1 MKFDK
6 SAENINKIIMSE
18 KNSNKEK
25 SAKSENKEQGYNLV
39 QTLMDNLNMKDK
51 NQPMDSRGQLN
62 SENKPKDNIN
72 FNIMNDMI
80 KKIDKHDYNALKELL
95 DTQNISKKSKNK
107 LLNLSFTQLYL
118 TNNNNQKQIILELIK
133 HGADPN
139 YKLQF
144 DISDKKKLNNYS
156 ISKDIVITPLIY
168 CCIKGDYD
176 FFELIKDKVNLSTT
190 EKNYLF
196 YFFENKQNF
205 DNKYKIANSILQK
218 SKEDNSIKI
227 NINDFDKKSGMTLLM
242 LSVINKLPNF
252 IKLLLDN
259 GADIN
264 LKNLTYGD
272 TALHYAAQIKVKEII
287 ELLIKD
293 KNCDCLIKNS
303 KNETI
308 IDIATKGA
316 NTEIYSLLA
325 KKYSE
330 QQKIYEEKLG
340 KENNKVNKVE
350 KPNGNNTNGN
360 KENNN
365 KKNENAK
372 DILKS
377 NQTKKNIQ
385 DFNSYIEIP
394 FQFTNNSFNYVD
406 YYDSNIKNN
415 KVQNGINEVEINND
429 SFKDENDVGNIKNY
443 MKFKGAPVLNINL
456 KTKEDEDLLIL
467 DNLKEENEEYDGE
480 FEDIEKKLDKLYKEH
495 NNLLNQ
501 LSEVNNEIKVVNK
514 QIESYSKEFQEK
526 ENKYIVN
533 MQKLKTQEEKQNSIL
548 NVLLYQQQFLEMD
561 RNPIKLM
568 NEINYLN
575 KKFDGEFFDEKYI
588 KEMLK
593 KDIMDFHLYIK
604 SNIKSKQKPINNIRS
619 SLQEILE
626 LNEYDFTVY
635 VFGSYAT
642 GLCLPWSDL
651 DLILISKNPQAK
663 YDENYS
669 KEKLKEIQN
678 LLSQTNWV
686 DKNTLKFVNYRA
698 FPYLKFSTDEK
709 HGFMKV
715 NLTIKDM
722 KNKGYECAKL
732 TSNFLKSYKS
742 MEPIILV
749 LKNLMYYSKTLFS
762 LSEYYE
768 NQKENLNSYS
778 IVLMVVFFI
787 QYQIMQINIQT
798 VNSPE
803 YIGEL
808 FINLLQYY
816 NNFTEGFVFVR
827 TGIEDIIE
835 NRDFLELKQSK
846 NSLVVI
852 DPLNHKNNVFGK
864 DIIFDHIK
872 IIFKVILNSSK
883 VKCDCS
889 CHYIKDYQNKNGQNI
904 TGMELGTE
912 HCILKKMFKT
922 ANRIN
927 PNIMNI

>member
-1 MKFDK
+1 
-6 SAENINKIIMSE
+6 MSE

-176 FFELIKDKVNLSTT
+176 FFELLKDKVNLSTT

-372 DILKS
+372 DILKP

>member
-1 MKFDK
+1 
-6 SAENINKIIMSE
+6 MSE

-835 NRDFLELKQSK
+835 NRDFLELKQAK
-846 NSLVVI
+846 KSLVVI

>member
-1 MKFDK
+1 
-6 SAENINKIIMSE
+6 MSE

-904 TGMELGTE
+904 SGMELGTE

>member
-1 MKFDK
+1 
-6 SAENINKIIMSE
+6 MSE

-846 NSLVVI
+846 KSLVVI

-904 TGMELGTE
+904 TGMELGSE

>member
-1 MKFDK
+1 
-6 SAENINKIIMSE
+6 MSE

-340 KENNKVNKVE
+340 KEYNKVNKVE

-394 FQFTNNSFNYVD
+394 FQFKNNSFNYVD

>member
-1 MKFDK
+1 
-6 SAENINKIIMSE
+6 MSE

-443 MKFKGAPVLNINL
+443 LKFKGAPVLNINL

-514 QIESYSKEFQEK
+514 QIELYSKEFQEK

-686 DKNTLKFVNYRA
+686 DKNTLKFVDYRA

-846 NSLVVI
+846 KSLVVI

>member
-1 MKFDK
+1 
-6 SAENINKIIMSE
+6 MSE

-443 MKFKGAPVLNINL
+443 LKFKGAPVLNINL

>member
-1 MKFDK
+1 
-6 SAENINKIIMSE
+6 MSE

-340 KENNKVNKVE
+340 KEYNKVNKVE

-533 MQKLKTQEEKQNSIL
+533 MQKLKAQEEKQNSIL

>member
-1 MKFDK
+1 
-6 SAENINKIIMSE
+6 MSE

-176 FFELIKDKVNLSTT
+176 FFELLKDKVNLSTT

-669 KEKLKEIQN
+669 NEKLKEIQN

-904 TGMELGTE
+904 SGMELGTE

>member
-1 MKFDK
+1 
-6 SAENINKIIMSE
+6 MSE

-526 ENKYIVN
+526 EKKYIVN

-846 NSLVVI
+846 KSLVVI

>member
-1 MKFDK
+1 
-6 SAENINKIIMSE
+6 MSE

>member
-1 MKFDK
+1 
-6 SAENINKIIMSE
+6 MSE

-669 KEKLKEIQN
+669 NEKLKEIQN

-904 TGMELGTE
+904 SGMELGTE

>member
-1 MKFDK
+1 
-6 SAENINKIIMSE
+6 MSE

-443 MKFKGAPVLNINL
+443 MKFKGAPVLNISL

-846 NSLVVI
+846 KSLVVI

>member
-1 MKFDK
+1 
-6 SAENINKIIMSE
+6 MSE

-443 MKFKGAPVLNINL
+443 LKFKGAPVLNINL

-669 KEKLKEIQN
+669 NEKLKEIQN

-904 TGMELGTE
+904 SGMELGTE

>member
-1 MKFDK
+1 
-6 SAENINKIIMSE
+6 MSE

-340 KENNKVNKVE
+340 
-350 KPNGNNTNGN
+350 

-852 DPLNHKNNVFGK
+852 DPLNHINNVFGK

-904 TGMELGTE
+904 SGMELGTE

-922 ANRIN
+922 ANGIN

>member
-1 MKFDK
+1 
-6 SAENINKIIMSE
+6 MSE

-227 NINDFDKKSGMTLLM
+227 NINDFDRKSGMTLLM

-669 KEKLKEIQN
+669 NEKLKEIQN

>member
-1 MKFDK
+1 
-6 SAENINKIIMSE
+6 MSE

-227 NINDFDKKSGMTLLM
+227 NINDFDRKSGMTLLM

-293 KNCDCLIKNS
+293 KNCDCLKKNS

-443 MKFKGAPVLNINL
+443 LKFKGAPVLNINL
-456 KTKEDEDLLIL
+456 KI
-467 DNLKEENEEYDGE
+467 
-480 FEDIEKKLDKLYKEH
+480 
-495 NNLLNQ
+495 
-501 LSEVNNEIKVVNK
+501 
-514 QIESYSKEFQEK
+514 
-526 ENKYIVN
+526 
-533 MQKLKTQEEKQNSIL
+533 
-548 NVLLYQQQFLEMD
+548 
-561 RNPIKLM
+561 
-568 NEINYLN
+568 
-575 KKFDGEFFDEKYI
+575 
-588 KEMLK
+588 
-593 KDIMDFHLYIK
+593 
-604 SNIKSKQKPINNIRS
+604 
-619 SLQEILE
+619 
-626 LNEYDFTVY
+626 
-635 VFGSYAT
+635 
-642 GLCLPWSDL
+642 
-651 DLILISKNPQAK
+651 
-663 YDENYS
+663 
-669 KEKLKEIQN
+669 
-678 LLSQTNWV
+678 
-686 DKNTLKFVNYRA
+686 
-698 FPYLKFSTDEK
+698 
-709 HGFMKV
+709 
-715 NLTIKDM
+715 
-722 KNKGYECAKL
+722 
-732 TSNFLKSYKS
+732 
-742 MEPIILV
+742 
-749 LKNLMYYSKTLFS
+749 
-762 LSEYYE
+762 
-768 NQKENLNSYS
+768 
-778 IVLMVVFFI
+778 
-787 QYQIMQINIQT
+787 
-798 VNSPE
+798 
-803 YIGEL
+803 
-808 FINLLQYY
+808 
-816 NNFTEGFVFVR
+816 
-827 TGIEDIIE
+827 
-835 NRDFLELKQSK
+835 
-846 NSLVVI
+846 
-852 DPLNHKNNVFGK
+852 
-864 DIIFDHIK
+864 
-872 IIFKVILNSSK
+872 
-883 VKCDCS
+883 
-889 CHYIKDYQNKNGQNI
+889 
-904 TGMELGTE
+904 
-912 HCILKKMFKT
+912 
-922 ANRIN
+922 
-927 PNIMNI
+927 

>member
-1 MKFDK
+1 
-6 SAENINKIIMSE
+6 MSE

-350 KPNGNNTNGN
+350 KPNGNNINGN

-372 DILKS
+372 DILKP

-904 TGMELGTE
+904 SGMELGTE

>member
-1 MKFDK
+1 
-6 SAENINKIIMSE
+6 MSE

-429 SFKDENDVGNIKNY
+429 SFKDENDVGNIKNF

>member
-1 MKFDK
+1 
-6 SAENINKIIMSE
+6 MSE

-406 YYDSNIKNN
+406 YYDSTIKNN

>member
-1 MKFDK
+1 
-6 SAENINKIIMSE
+6 MSE

-330 QQKIYEEKLG
+330 QQKIYEEKLA

-429 SFKDENDVGNIKNY
+429 SFKDENDVGNIKNF

-904 TGMELGTE
+904 SGMELGTE

>member
-1 MKFDK
+1 
-6 SAENINKIIMSE
+6 MSE

-176 FFELIKDKVNLSTT
+176 FFELLKDKVNLSTT

-768 NQKENLNSYS
+768 NQKETLNSYS

>member
-1 MKFDK
+1 
-6 SAENINKIIMSE
+6 MSE

-227 NINDFDKKSGMTLLM
+227 NINDFDRKSGMTLLM

-293 KNCDCLIKNS
+293 KNCDCLIKNF

-365 KKNENAK
+365 KKKENAK

-443 MKFKGAPVLNINL
+443 LKFKGAPVLNINL

-514 QIESYSKEFQEK
+514 QIELYSKEFQEK

-548 NVLLYQQQFLEMD
+548 NVLLYQQQFLEMA

>member
-1 MKFDK
+1 
-6 SAENINKIIMSE
+6 MSE

-686 DKNTLKFVNYRA
+686 DKNTLKFVDYRA

-846 NSLVVI
+846 KSLVVI

>member
-1 MKFDK
+1 
-6 SAENINKIIMSE
+6 MSE

-25 SAKSENKEQGYNLV
+25 SAKSETKEQGYNLV
-39 QTLMDNLNMKDK
+39 QTLMDNLNMNDK

-62 SENKPKDNIN
+62 PENKPKDNIN

-768 NQKENLNSYS
+768 NQ
-778 IVLMVVFFI
+778 
-787 QYQIMQINIQT
+787 
-798 VNSPE
+798 
-803 YIGEL
+803 
-808 FINLLQYY
+808 
-816 NNFTEGFVFVR
+816 
-827 TGIEDIIE
+827 
-835 NRDFLELKQSK
+835 
-846 NSLVVI
+846 
-852 DPLNHKNNVFGK
+852 
-864 DIIFDHIK
+864 
-872 IIFKVILNSSK
+872 
-883 VKCDCS
+883 
-889 CHYIKDYQNKNGQNI
+889 
-904 TGMELGTE
+904 
-912 HCILKKMFKT
+912 
-922 ANRIN
+922 
-927 PNIMNI
+927 

>member
-1 MKFDK
+1 
-6 SAENINKIIMSE
+6 MSE

-350 KPNGNNTNGN
+350 KPNGNYTNGN

-686 DKNTLKFVNYRA
+686 DKNTLKFVDYRA

-846 NSLVVI
+846 KSLVVI

>member
-1 MKFDK
+1 
-6 SAENINKIIMSE
+6 MSE

-429 SFKDENDVGNIKNY
+429 SFKDENDAGNIKNY
-443 MKFKGAPVLNINL
+443 MKFKGAPVLNISL

>member
-1 MKFDK
+1 
-6 SAENINKIIMSE
+6 MSE

-330 QQKIYEEKLG
+330 QQKIYEEKLA

-406 YYDSNIKNN
+406 YYDSTIKNN

-846 NSLVVI
+846 KSLVVI

>member
-1 MKFDK
+1 
-6 SAENINKIIMSE
+6 MSE

-377 NQTKKNIQ
+377 NQAKKNIQ

-443 MKFKGAPVLNINL
+443 MKFKGAPVLNISL

-904 TGMELGTE
+904 SGMELGTE

>member
-1 MKFDK
+1 
-6 SAENINKIIMSE
+6 MSE

-227 NINDFDKKSGMTLLM
+227 NINDFDRKSGMTLLM

-350 KPNGNNTNGN
+350 KVNGNNTNGN

-904 TGMELGTE
+904 SGMELGTE

>member
-1 MKFDK
+1 
-6 SAENINKIIMSE
+6 MSE

-176 FFELIKDKVNLSTT
+176 FFELLKDKVNLSTT

-372 DILKS
+372 DILKP

-904 TGMELGTE
+904 SGMELGTE

>member
-1 MKFDK
+1 
-6 SAENINKIIMSE
+6 MSE

-218 SKEDNSIKI
+218 TKEDNSIKI

-768 NQKENLNSYS
+768 NQKETLNSYS

-846 NSLVVI
+846 KSLVVI

>member
-1 MKFDK
+1 
-6 SAENINKIIMSE
+6 MSE

-715 NLTIKDM
+715 NLTIKDI

-732 TSNFLKSYKS
+732 TCRFLNSYKN
-742 MEPIILV
+742 MEPLVLV

-762 LSEYYE
+762 LSDYYDS
-768 NQKENLNSYS
+768 QQENLNSYS

-787 QYQIMQINIQT
+787 QYQIMQLNIQT
-798 VNSPE
+798 VNNPE
-803 YIGEL
+803 YLGEL
-808 FINLLQYY
+808 FVGLLQYY
-816 NNFTEGFVFVR
+816 NKYETDEFVFVR
-827 TGIEDIIE
+827 TGIEDILE
-835 NRDFLELKQSK
+835 NVDFLELKESK
-846 NSLVVI
+846 RSLVII

-864 DIIFDHIK
+864 DIKFEHIK
-872 IIFKVILNSSK
+872 IIFNVILNSSR

-889 CHYIKDYQNKNGQNI
+889 CHYIKDYYNKNGQNI
-904 TGMELGTE
+904 NNIELGTE

-927 PNIMNI
+927 SNAMNI

>member
-1 MKFDK
+1 
-6 SAENINKIIMSE
+6 
-18 KNSNKEK
+18 
-25 SAKSENKEQGYNLV
+25 
-39 QTLMDNLNMKDK
+39 MKDK

-904 TGMELGTE
+904 SGMELGTE

>member
-1 MKFDK
+1 
-6 SAENINKIIMSE
+6 MSE

-205 DNKYKIANSILQK
+205 DNKDKIANSILQK

-904 TGMELGTE
+904 SGMELGTE

>member
-1 MKFDK
+1 
-6 SAENINKIIMSE
+6 MSE

-227 NINDFDKKSGMTLLM
+227 NINDFDRKSGMTLLM

>member
-1 MKFDK
+1 
-6 SAENINKIIMSE
+6 MSE

-669 KEKLKEIQN
+669 NEKLKEIQN

-768 NQKENLNSYS
+768 NQKETLNSYS

-883 VKCDCS
+883 MKCDCS

-904 TGMELGTE
+904 SGMELGTE

>member
-1 MKFDK
+1 
-6 SAENINKIIMSE
+6 MSE

-205 DNKYKIANSILQK
+205 DSKYKIANSILQK